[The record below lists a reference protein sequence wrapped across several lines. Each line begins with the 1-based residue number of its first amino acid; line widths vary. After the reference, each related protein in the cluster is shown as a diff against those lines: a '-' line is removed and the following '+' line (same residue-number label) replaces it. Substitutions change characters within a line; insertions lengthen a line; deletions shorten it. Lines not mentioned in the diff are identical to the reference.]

1 MTAEAQASDTVKP
14 ARARRH
20 DAGTIRLSQRDIDGL
35 LLCGEHYGAPLDLL
49 AGALGVSQVRM
60 NAIATRWRRAG
71 YVDATAAYVALRS
84 AWARSEAY
92 ADVTAVADDTSP
104 LPVTPAAA
112 GSLADPCPR
121 GDCTKKPIRR
131 TAPDQ

>member
-1 MTAEAQASDTVKP
+1 MRGAST
-14 ARARRH
+14 ARRH
-20 DAGTIRLSQRDIDGL
+20 PPVRLSQRDIDGL

-84 AWARSEAY
+84 AWAQRGLRGR
-92 ADVTAVADDTSP
+92 DGRGGRH
-104 LPVTPAAA
+104 LAAA
-112 GSLADPCPR
+112 RHAR
-121 GDCTKKPIRR
+121 GRGV
-131 TAPDQ
+131 AG